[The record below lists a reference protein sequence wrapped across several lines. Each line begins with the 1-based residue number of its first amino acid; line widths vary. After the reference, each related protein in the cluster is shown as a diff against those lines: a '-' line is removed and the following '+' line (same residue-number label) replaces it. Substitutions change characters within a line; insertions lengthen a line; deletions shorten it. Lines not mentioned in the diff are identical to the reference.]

1 MSHRKMVS
9 IVDLCTSISNISYHL
24 NQLCVWRKI
33 YCTQHFAYTVRESTV
48 HSPYLCKYLSSGV
61 EAQFSSLQ
69 LSTSDCLPHPIR
81 TPIASPS
88 RTQTTVNDGTER
100 EFSAGAQPSLE
111 TSSIPWRFK
120 TKRES
125 RSVKHQS
132 PSQLIAHVQ
141 ETTDNRA

>member
-61 EAQFSSLQ
+61 EGRYILLSYSVWQRNSRACNCQHPIVFHTPFAHQLQAPPVPKPLLTTERKENSLQ
-69 LSTSDCLPHPIR
+69 V
-81 TPIASPS
+81 PS
-88 RTQTTVNDGTER
+88 RLWKPHRSHGGSKQR
-100 EFSAGAQPSLE
+100 EKADLSNTNP
-111 TSSIPWRFK
+111 
-120 TKRES
+120 
-125 RSVKHQS
+125 
-132 PSQLIAHVQ
+132 
-141 ETTDNRA
+141 RAN